1 MNKKTT
7 LFRRITAIS
16 LFLSLAF
23 GCVGCANS
31 TEASSSDTE
40 DVPMEQLEY
49 GATMRDDDSYAVPVE
64 YDKRYLEEPEL
75 KALTDF
81 YAAVQDE
88 DADKFS
94 ACIVDFY
101 LDYLLENTYGGLLDA
116 NAFVAQQHETFS
128 KYADS
133 DDFSFTQIQVTD
145 CKYKDSTTSGVSYLT
160 DMFDELEG
168 EGYSDEHVKDCK
180 ALTVQMLI
188 TAGDKTV
195 TSDAAT
201 IFVVNLDDNYFVCP

>member
-7 LFRRITAIS
+7 LFRRITAIT
-16 LFLSLAF
+16 LFACLAF
-23 GCVGCANS
+23 SSVGCANS

-64 YDKRYLEEPEL
+64 YDKRYLEDPEL

-81 YAAVQDE
+81 YAAIQNE
-88 DADKFS
+88 DAETFS
-94 ACIVDFY
+94 AGIVNFY

-116 NAFVAQQHETFS
+116 SAFVTQQHETFRD
-128 KYADS
+128 YVDN
-133 DDFSFTQIQVTD
+133 DDFSFTQVQVTD

-180 ALTVQMLI
+180 ALTVQLLI
-188 TAGDKTV
+188 TADDKTV
-195 TSDAAT
+195 TSDSLT
-201 IFVVNLDDNYFVCP
+201 IFVVNLDGSYFVCP